1 MPVTPKITFIK
12 GALNDIRGFLPDDAD
27 PAEMVHD
34 AVVRA
39 RQMTSKAV
47 VQVDA
52 IWNAGKK
59 ASKKADAWTDNP
71 AFRAYLGRDKLTKK
85 QVKKMRRRL
94 IHLNRW
100 MGRTPKVKLRP
111 ADGKKSLACKKG
123 RTGFNKRGKTGTR
136 IINLCPKWFG
146 MDGKWGVPGLD
157 RRAAIIAHELAHSLG
172 FLWTVDLPKSDPV
185 RGPEEARRFAREHP
199 KKARRNAENIE
210 QFLMALVNP
219 DHVTATD

>member
-1 MPVTPKITFIK
+1 MPFSPKITFIK
-12 GALNDIRGFLPDDAD
+12 GALNDIRGFLAEDEE

-39 RQMTSKAV
+39 RKMTSRAV

-59 ASKKADAWTDNP
+59 ASKKADAWIDNP
-71 AFRAYLGRDKLTKK
+71 AFCFYLGRDKLSKK
-85 QVKKMRRRL
+85 QIKKMRRRL

-111 ADGKKSLACKKG
+111 ANGKGSLKCKKG
-123 RTGFNKRGKTGTR
+123 RTGFNLRGKTGTR

-146 MDGKWGVPGLD
+146 VGRKWGVPGLD

-185 RGPEEARRFAREHP
+185 RGPEEAREFAKNHP

-210 QFLMALVNP
+210 QFLLALVNSG
-219 DHVTATD
+219 HVNAT